1 MFDLCHGEGAR
12 VRVGEPALQS
22 RVIGV
27 GHGVSVFFAL
37 RSKGPRPW
45 FGAFAGVPWQ
55 FLWAPPMPN
64 FVFRFATV
72 SGQNIQWFLRR
83 NCSVSP
89 AQLGGLYLS
98 LCLVSLGIG
107 AVFWSQGAVLVM
119 PFVGLEL
126 VAVGVAF
133 WVFARHASD
142 GERISLEGSRLV
154 VELESGGR
162 LQRAEFNRDWVRVEP
177 KNGGRSL
184 IQLSAQGR
192 SVEVGR
198 YVLPELRSALAR
210 EIRMALRHA

>member
-1 MFDLCHGEGAR
+1 
-12 VRVGEPALQS
+12 
-22 RVIGV
+22 
-27 GHGVSVFFAL
+27 
-37 RSKGPRPW
+37 
-45 FGAFAGVPWQ
+45 
-55 FLWAPPMPN
+55 MPN
-64 FVFRFATV
+64 LVFRSATV
-72 SGQNIQWFLRR
+72 PGHNIRWFWRR

>member
-1 MFDLCHGEGAR
+1 
-12 VRVGEPALQS
+12 
-22 RVIGV
+22 
-27 GHGVSVFFAL
+27 
-37 RSKGPRPW
+37 
-45 FGAFAGVPWQ
+45 
-55 FLWAPPMPN
+55 MPH

-72 SGQNIQWFLRR
+72 SGQNTQWFLRR

-98 LCLVSLGIG
+98 LCVVSLGIG
-107 AVFWSQGAVLVM
+107 AMFWAQGAVLVM
-119 PFVGLEL
+119 PFVWLEL

-133 WVFARHASD
+133 WIFARHASD